1 MVPPI
6 ACQWRQVIALRV
18 YLETWWCLWV
28 FWVLFG
34 TYPYDLMVYICQ
46 NCLLNT
52 TIFFLFCAITIKKQ
66 DFSIMILK
74 CLRKC
79 LNTITILN
87 TIMSKILVP
96 TPCWKWSPL
105 QLPRKVQKMQIL
117 PSQRPWQLLTDKVNI
132 AD

>member
-6 ACQWRQVIALRV
+6 ACQWMQVIALRV
-18 YLETWWCLWV
+18 YLETWWCLWIL
-28 FWVLFG
+28 WVLFG

-46 NCLLNT
+46 ICLLNT
-52 TIFFLFCAITIKKQ
+52 TIFFLFCAITIKKR

-87 TIMSKILVP
+87 TIMSRILVP

-105 QLPRKVQKMQIL
+105 QLSRKVQKSRFCL
-117 PSQRPWQLLTDKVNI
+117 AKGLGNCWLLKVNI
-132 AD
+132 AN